1 MQQTTLGR
9 QMSTTIC
16 DPAIHTC
23 RERTMRDLAI
33 KSVNS
38 RYSHFKDE
46 LDFEDDFVLYTLSRL
61 PGDLG
66 SIDQIN
72 EVLTS
77 HRNADQMEII
87 VKWMDTP
94 IPGSY
99 ITGVRFR
106 ISAHYNKV

>member
-1 MQQTTLGR
+1 
-9 QMSTTIC
+9 
-16 DPAIHTC
+16 
-23 RERTMRDLAI
+23 MRDLAI

-99 ITGVRFR
+99 ITGVRLR